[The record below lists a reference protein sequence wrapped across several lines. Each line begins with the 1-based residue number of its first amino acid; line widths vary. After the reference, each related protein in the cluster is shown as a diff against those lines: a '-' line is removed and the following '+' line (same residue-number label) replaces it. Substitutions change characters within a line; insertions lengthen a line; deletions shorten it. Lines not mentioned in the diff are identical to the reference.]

1 LKNKLYSYLTIG
13 ILLSN
18 PNSITE
24 CQVNPSDVI
33 ILVGILVFHDS
44 RVRDLM
50 NMKIFVDTGNSL
62 PGKII
67 SITSSI
73 LNLTINSQ
81 QILGHCLVHFDVMFT
96 YLLL

>member
-1 LKNKLYSYLTIG
+1 M
-13 ILLSN
+13 LSN
-18 PNSITE
+18 PNFTTE

-62 PGKII
+62 PGKIF
-67 SITSSI
+67 SLTSSF
-73 LNLTINSQ
+73 LFKRNSQ
-81 QILGHCLVHFDVMFT
+81 QILGHSRVHLIRCSYNF
-96 YLLL
+96 LL